1 MVRDQAPGAGVA
13 VTNGVTPL
21 LAFAAG
27 SLGAAGLVL
36 LLGGREPRRRERA
49 LPPLLAAAARLAPR
63 RLRPTIDLVAKLE
76 AAGEPAGLTAGD
88 LMAAKAGAALTTA
101 LAAPLFA
108 SGAPGRLGALL
119 VIAAPPAAFL
129 APDFWLTRRAR
140 TRADAA
146 RRELPYLL
154 DLLAVAVEAGLP
166 PAAAMAAVGER
177 GTSPL
182 AAEWVAVGRQTAVG
196 VPLETTLNRMTR
208 RLPMPATEA
217 LRAAVT
223 RSARHGSPLAGALA
237 SQARDARALTR
248 RRIEEQAAKAA
259 PKIQLVVA
267 LLLVPSVLLLIAAA
281 LLASFLTA

>member
-1 MVRDQAPGAGVA
+1 M
-13 VTNGVTPL
+13 TSL

-36 LLGGREPRRRERA
+36 LLGGRRARRRERA

-88 LMAAKAGAALTTA
+88 LMAAKAGSALTAALTS
-101 LAAPLFA
+101 PLLA

-119 VIAAPPAAFL
+119 VIAGPPAAFL
-129 APDFWLTRRAR
+129 APDFWLARRAR
-140 TRADAA
+140 TRAEAA
-146 RRELPYLL
+146 RRELPHLL
-154 DLLAVAVEAGLP
+154 DLLAVAVDAGLH
-166 PAAAMAAVGER
+166 PAAAMTAVGER

-196 VPLETTLNRMTR
+196 VPLETALSRMSR
-208 RLPMPATEA
+208 RLPIPATES
-217 LRAAVT
+217 LRAAVA
-223 RSARHGSPLAGALA
+223 RSARHGTPLAEALA
-237 SQARDARALTR
+237 SQAREARAATR

-281 LLASFLTA
+281 LTASFLQA